1 MTEQNEPTKHPLWIW
16 LLPFGIR
23 RRILENVHLEKILLN
38 TGWLVFDKVFRMGV
52 GLVVVVW
59 IARYLGPGQFGSLN
73 YAISLSALF
82 GSIAGL
88 GLESIVVREIVHDP
102 SQKDTVLGTAL
113 ALRVAGGV
121 FAVVFCMIATF
132 TISTIDPGI
141 RLLVFV
147 IVLGYIF
154 QAFDV
159 VDFWFQAKVQ
169 SKFSV
174 ISKSIVFFSLSVL
187 RIVCIL
193 AQASLVVFAVLATI
207 EIVLGS
213 IAMVV
218 SYRIFGNDVRA
229 WNYSRSVAARLL
241 KDSWPLILAG
251 MAIVA
256 YLKIDQVLLGSMLD
270 MKSVGVY
277 SAAVRMV
284 EVWYFIPGTIT
295 VSVFPS
301 LVEARKNNREQYLR
315 WLQKLY
321 DAMAGLS
328 VFIAIFVSLFS
339 GSIIGWLY
347 GASYSEASAILTIY
361 VWSGVATFL
370 GVASSQ
376 YLLAE
381 NLSKHSMYRTLIGMV
396 LNVLLNVLLIP
407 RYGMVGSAV
416 ATLVSYFAATFS
428 LVLYSETRTQSF
440 MLMKSLLVTRS
451 FNVLR

>member
-193 AQASLVVFAVLATI
+193 AQVSLVVFAVLATI